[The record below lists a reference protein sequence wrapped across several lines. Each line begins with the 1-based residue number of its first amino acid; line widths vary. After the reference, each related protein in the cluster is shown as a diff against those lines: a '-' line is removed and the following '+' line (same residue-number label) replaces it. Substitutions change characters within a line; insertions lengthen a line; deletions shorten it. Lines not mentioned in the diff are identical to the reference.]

1 MEIQK
6 RKKNLQNNG
15 LWWLDKIVKGRY
27 MNVELSGLLKQAR
40 EAETNIS
47 LYICMCVCVCV
58 CMCVRVHVCGVRVHM
73 GWMERGDSEDSSW
86 L

>member
-1 MEIQK
+1 
-6 RKKNLQNNG
+6 
-15 LWWLDKIVKGRY
+15 

-58 CMCVRVHVCGVRVHM
+58 RVCMCVVFKYTWVGWRGETVRIVVDFRLRA
-73 GWMERGDSEDSSW
+73 WVR
-86 L
+86 

>member
-1 MEIQK
+1 
-6 RKKNLQNNG
+6 
-15 LWWLDKIVKGRY
+15 

-58 CMCVRVHVCGVRVHM
+58 RVHVCGVQVHM
-73 GWMERGDSEDSSW
+73 GWMERGDSEDSS
-86 L
+86 